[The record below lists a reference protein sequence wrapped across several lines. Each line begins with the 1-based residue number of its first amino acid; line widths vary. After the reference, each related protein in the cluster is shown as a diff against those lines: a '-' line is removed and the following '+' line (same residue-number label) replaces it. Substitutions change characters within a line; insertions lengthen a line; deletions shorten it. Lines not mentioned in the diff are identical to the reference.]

1 MRPNPLTPCVWDGI
15 CATVNVWVLAP
26 VFAPIAAIMFDR
38 VSGVTVIGTSN
49 APNAIEREHHVIE
62 IPQTVYRHNGFTD
75 GELVARLE
83 DGALIVRVATIDG
96 DTTIRIP
103 MQHLEAICD
112 IVAFVRD
119 DQ

>member
-1 MRPNPLTPCVWDGI
+1 VIDKSTTPSAG
-15 CATVNVWVLAP
+15 
-26 VFAPIAAIMFDR
+26 
-38 VSGVTVIGTSN
+38 
-49 APNAIEREHHVIE
+49 AIEREHHVIE

-83 DGALIVRVATIDG
+83 DGQLLIRVATIDG

-103 MQHLEAICD
+103 MQHLATIAD
-112 IVAFVRD
+112 LVAYVVD